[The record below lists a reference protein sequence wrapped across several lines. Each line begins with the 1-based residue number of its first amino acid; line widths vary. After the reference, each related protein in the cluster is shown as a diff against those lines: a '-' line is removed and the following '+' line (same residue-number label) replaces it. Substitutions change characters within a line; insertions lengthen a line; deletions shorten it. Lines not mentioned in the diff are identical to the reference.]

1 MLLRVALCLSCSPR
15 PPLTGLGG
23 PATRAVCMIVPPSP
37 FNASDEFVAMRS
49 PPPTSGQLLVGNF
62 WSSAFEKF
70 LGPPPPP
77 PSLSPPPASPS
88 PPPSPPGTPKL
99 SPSPPPLP
107 PPSPPPPFEITGGGS
122 RGGGGDEVVRRP
134 EDSDSEKP
142 DNPFVVIWRKV
153 SGIDIDSL
161 NFEQLVVFGTAV
173 AATTWQVAKFNN
185 TLVTKAVLVQELNP
199 IKIALKRI
207 EIMLYVG
214 GCYFLIL
221 PWLAV
226 NVFKVKGDNDSK
238 STSWLTVLLT
248 GVLKYCNI
256 V

>member
-1 MLLRVALCLSCSPR
+1 M
-15 PPLTGLGG
+15 
-23 PATRAVCMIVPPSP
+23 
-37 FNASDEFVAMRS
+37 
-49 PPPTSGQLLVGNF
+49 
-62 WSSAFEKF
+62 
-70 LGPPPPP
+70 
-77 PSLSPPPASPS
+77 
-88 PPPSPPGTPKL
+88 
-99 SPSPPPLP
+99 
-107 PPSPPPPFEITGGGS
+107 
-122 RGGGGDEVVRRP
+122 VRRP

-161 NFEQLVVFGTAV
+161 NFEQLVVFCTAV

-185 TLVTKAVLVQELNP
+185 PPFTKAVLVHELNP

-238 STSWLTVLLT
+238 STSWLTDLLT

>member
-1 MLLRVALCLSCSPR
+1 M
-15 PPLTGLGG
+15 
-23 PATRAVCMIVPPSP
+23 
-37 FNASDEFVAMRS
+37 
-49 PPPTSGQLLVGNF
+49 
-62 WSSAFEKF
+62 
-70 LGPPPPP
+70 
-77 PSLSPPPASPS
+77 
-88 PPPSPPGTPKL
+88 
-99 SPSPPPLP
+99 
-107 PPSPPPPFEITGGGS
+107 
-122 RGGGGDEVVRRP
+122 VRRP

-173 AATTWQVAKFNN
+173 AATTWQVAKFNSPHN

-238 STSWLTVLLT
+238 STS
-248 GVLKYCNI
+248 
-256 V
+256 